1 MYFILFKLKRNN
13 NIGEAGAKHISESLS
28 KLT

>member
-1 MYFILFKLKRNN
+1 MYFILFKIISEN